1 MRGPQKQQDSLFSY
15 VPLEK
20 RIPQDHPMRPIR
32 KMVDKAFEQMSDK
45 FSELYSHTGR
55 PSIAP
60 EYLLRAAL
68 LQIFYSIRSERLLM
82 EQLDYNLLF
91 RWFVGLKMDD
101 PVWNHSVFSKNR
113 DRLLNTEIAAL
124 FFAAIRDQASKK
136 KLISDEHFT
145 VDGTLL
151 EAWASMKSF
160 QPKDSD
166 KNDPS
171 GGGGSGKNP
180 TVNFRGQKRKNDTHR
195 SVTDPEARLYKK
207 ARGQQAKLCYL
218 GHAMMEN
225 RNGLVVDTRVT
236 LANGTAERKA
246 AIEMVEKVPGK
257 HRITLGADKGY
268 DSTDFVE
275 RMRLLTATPHVA
287 QSGRGSAIDC
297 RTTRHEGYNVSL
309 KIRKRVEEI
318 FGWMKTIG
326 CLGKLHH
333 RGRKRI
339 QGIFT
344 LAAAAYNLIRI
355 RNLLAESCP

>member
-1 MRGPQKQQDSLFSY
+1 MRGSQKQQDSLFSY

-20 RIPQDHPMRPIR
+20 RIPKSHPLRPIR
-32 KMVDKAFEQMSDK
+32 KMVDEALKKMSNK
-45 FSELYSHTGR
+45 FCELYSYTGR

-124 FFAAIRDQASKK
+124 FFASIRDQAAKK

-145 VDGTLL
+145 ADGTLL

-160 QPKDSD
+160 KPKGSD
-166 KNDPS
+166 KNTFSDT
-171 GGGGSGKNP
+171 GSGKNP
-180 TVNFRGQKRKNDTHR
+180 TVNFRGQKRKNDTHQ

-207 ARGQQAKLCYL
+207 AKGQQAKLCYL
-218 GHAMMEN
+218 GHALMEN

-236 LANGTAERKA
+236 LADGTAERKA
-246 AIEMVEKVPGK
+246 AIEMVENVPGK

-275 RMRLLTATPHVA
+275 RMRFLNATAHVA
-287 QSGRGSAIDC
+287 QNARGSAIDG
-297 RTTRHEGYNVSL
+297 RTTRHDGYNVSL

-333 RGRKRI
+333 RGQERI

-355 RNLLAESCP
+355 RNLLAQGCP

>member
-1 MRGPQKQQDSLFSY
+1 MRGSQKQLDSLFSY

-20 RIPQDHPMRPIR
+20 RIPKSHPLRPIR
-32 KMVDKAFEQMSDK
+32 KMVDEALKKMSNK
-45 FSELYSHTGR
+45 FSELYSYTGR

-68 LQIFYSIRSERLLM
+68 LQIFYSIRSERLLI

-124 FFAAIRDQASKK
+124 FFASIRDQAAKK

-160 QPKDSD
+160 KPKGSD
-166 KNDPS
+166 KNNPS
-171 GGGGSGKNP
+171 DTGSGKNP
-180 TVNFRGQKRKNDTHR
+180 TVNFRGQKRKNDTHQ

-207 ARGQQAKLCYL
+207 AKGQQAKLCYL
-218 GHAMMEN
+218 GHALMEN
-225 RNGLVVDTRVT
+225 RNGLVVDTRVS

-246 AIEMVEKVPGK
+246 AIEMVENVPGK

-275 RMRLLTATPHVA
+275 RMRFLNATAHVA
-287 QSGRGSAIDC
+287 QNARGSAIDG
-297 RTTRHEGYNVSL
+297 RTTRHEGYNISL

-333 RGRKRI
+333 RGQERI

-355 RNLLAESCP
+355 RNLLAQGCP

>member
-1 MRGPQKQQDSLFSY
+1 MRGSQNQQDLLFSY

-20 RIPQDHPMRPIR
+20 RIPKSHPLRPIR
-32 KMVDKAFEQMSDK
+32 KMVDEALKKMSNK
-45 FSELYSHTGR
+45 FSELYSYTGR

-124 FFAAIRDQASKK
+124 FFASIRDQAAQK

-160 QPKDSD
+160 KPKGSD
-166 KNDPS
+166 KNNPS
-171 GGGGSGKNP
+171 DTGSGKNP
-180 TVNFRGQKRKNDTHR
+180 TVNFRGQKRKNDTHQ

-207 ARGQQAKLCYL
+207 AKGQQAKLCYL
-218 GHAMMEN
+218 GHALMEN
-225 RNGLVVDTRVT
+225 RNGLVVDTRVS

-246 AIEMVEKVPGK
+246 AIEMVENVPGK

-275 RMRLLTATPHVA
+275 RMRFLNATAHVA
-287 QSGRGSAIDC
+287 QNGRGSAIDG
-297 RTTRHEGYNVSL
+297 RTTRHDGYNVSL

-333 RGRKRI
+333 RGQERI

-355 RNLLAESCP
+355 RNLLAQGCP

>member
-1 MRGPQKQQDSLFSY
+1 MRGSQKQQDSLFSY

-20 RIPQDHPMRPIR
+20 RIPKSHPLRPIR
-32 KMVDKAFEQMSDK
+32 KMVDEALKKMSNK
-45 FSELYSHTGR
+45 FAELYSHTGR

-124 FFAAIRDQASKK
+124 FFAAIRDQAAKK

-160 QPKDSD
+160 KPKDSD

-171 GGGGSGKNP
+171 DNGSGKNP
-180 TVNFRGQKRKNDTHR
+180 TINFRGQKRKNDTHQ

-207 ARGQQAKLCYL
+207 AKGQQAKLCYL
-218 GHAMMEN
+218 GHALMEN
-225 RNGLVVDTRVT
+225 RNGLVVDTRVS

-246 AIEMVEKVPGK
+246 AIEMVENVPGK

-275 RMRLLTATPHVA
+275 RMRFLNATAHVA
-287 QSGRGSAIDC
+287 QNGRGSAIDG
-297 RTTRHEGYNVSL
+297 RTTRHGGYNVSL
-309 KIRKRVEEI
+309 KIRKRVEEV

-333 RGRKRI
+333 RGQERI

-355 RNLLAESCP
+355 RNLLTQGCPQ

>member
-1 MRGPQKQQDSLFSY
+1 MRGSQKQLDSLFSY

-20 RIPQDHPMRPIR
+20 RIPKSHPLRPIR
-32 KMVDKAFEQMSDK
+32 KMVDEALKKMSNK
-45 FSELYSHTGR
+45 FSELYSYTGR

-68 LQIFYSIRSERLLM
+68 LQIFYSIRSERLLI

-124 FFAAIRDQASKK
+124 FFASIRDQAAKK

-160 QPKDSD
+160 KPKGSD
-166 KNDPS
+166 KNNPS
-171 GGGGSGKNP
+171 DTGSGKNP
-180 TVNFRGQKRKNDTHR
+180 TVNFRGQKRKNDTHQ

-207 ARGQQAKLCYL
+207 AKGQQAKLCYL
-218 GHAMMEN
+218 GHALMEN
-225 RNGLVVDTRVT
+225 RNGLVVDTRVS

-246 AIEMVEKVPGK
+246 AIEMVENVPGK

-268 DSTDFVE
+268 DSADFVE
-275 RMRLLTATPHVA
+275 RMRFLNATAHVA
-287 QSGRGSAIDC
+287 QNGRGSAIDG

-333 RGRKRI
+333 RGQERI

-355 RNLLAESCP
+355 RNLLAQGCP

>member
-1 MRGPQKQQDSLFSY
+1 MRGSQKQLDSLFSY

-20 RIPQDHPMRPIR
+20 RISKSHPLRPIR
-32 KMVDKAFEQMSDK
+32 KMVDEALKKMSNK
-45 FSELYSHTGR
+45 FSELYSYTGR

-68 LQIFYSIRSERLLM
+68 LQIFYSIRSERLLI

-124 FFAAIRDQASKK
+124 FFASIRDQAAKK

-160 QPKDSD
+160 KPKGSD
-166 KNDPS
+166 KNNPS
-171 GGGGSGKNP
+171 DTGSGKNP
-180 TVNFRGQKRKNDTHR
+180 TVNFRGQKRKNDTHQ

-207 ARGQQAKLCYL
+207 AKGQQAKLCYL
-218 GHAMMEN
+218 GHALMEN
-225 RNGLVVDTRVT
+225 RNGLVVDTRVS

-246 AIEMVEKVPGK
+246 AIEMVENVPGK

-275 RMRLLTATPHVA
+275 RMRFLNATAHVA
-287 QSGRGSAIDC
+287 QNARGSAIDG

-333 RGRKRI
+333 RGQERI

-355 RNLLAESCP
+355 RNLLAQGCP

>member
-1 MRGPQKQQDSLFSY
+1 MRGSQKQQDSLFSY

-20 RIPQDHPMRPIR
+20 RIPKSHPLRPIR
-32 KMVDKAFEQMSDK
+32 KMVDEALKKMSNK
-45 FSELYSHTGR
+45 FSELYSYTGR

-113 DRLLNTEIAAL
+113 DRLLNTEITAL
-124 FFAAIRDQASKK
+124 FFASIRDQAAKK

-171 GGGGSGKNP
+171 DTGSGKNP
-180 TVNFRGQKRKNDTHR
+180 TVNFRGQKRKNDTHQ

-207 ARGQQAKLCYL
+207 AKGQQAKLCYL
-218 GHAMMEN
+218 GHALMEN

-246 AIEMVEKVPGK
+246 AIEMVENVPGK

-275 RMRLLTATPHVA
+275 RMRFLNATAHVA
-287 QSGRGSAIDC
+287 QNGRGSAIDG

-333 RGRKRI
+333 RGQERI

-355 RNLLAESCP
+355 RNLLAQGCP

>member
-1 MRGPQKQQDSLFSY
+1 MRGSQKQQDSLFSY

-20 RIPQDHPMRPIR
+20 RIPKSHPLRPIR
-32 KMVDKAFEQMSDK
+32 KMVDEALKKMSNK
-45 FSELYSHTGR
+45 FSELYSYTGR

-124 FFAAIRDQASKK
+124 FFASIRDQAAKK

-160 QPKDSD
+160 KPKGSD
-166 KNDPS
+166 KNNPS
-171 GGGGSGKNP
+171 DTGSGKNP
-180 TVNFRGQKRKNDTHR
+180 TVNFRGQKRKNDTHQ

-207 ARGQQAKLCYL
+207 AKGQQAKLCYL
-218 GHAMMEN
+218 GHALMEN
-225 RNGLVVDTRVT
+225 RNGLVVDTRVS

-246 AIEMVEKVPGK
+246 AIEMVENVPGK

-275 RMRLLTATPHVA
+275 RMRFLNATAHVA
-287 QSGRGSAIDC
+287 QNGRGSAIDG

-333 RGRKRI
+333 RGQERI

-355 RNLLAESCP
+355 RNLLAQGCP

>member
-1 MRGPQKQQDSLFSY
+1 MRGSQKQQDSLFSY
-15 VPLEK
+15 VALEK
-20 RIPQDHPMRPIR
+20 RVPKSHPLRPIR
-32 KMVDKAFEQMSDK
+32 KMVDEALKKMSRK

-113 DRLLNTEIAAL
+113 DRLLNTEIAGL
-124 FFAAIRDQASKK
+124 FFASIRDQAAKK
-136 KLISDEHFT
+136 KLTSDEHFT

-160 QPKDSD
+160 KPKDSD
-166 KNDPS
+166 KNDPPDT
-171 GGGGSGKNP
+171 GSGKNP
-180 TVNFRGQKRKNDTHR
+180 TVNFRGQKRKNDTHQ

-207 ARGQQAKLCYL
+207 AKGQQAKLCYL
-218 GHAMMEN
+218 GHALMEN
-225 RNGLVVDTRVT
+225 RNGLVVDTRVS

-246 AIEMVEKVPGK
+246 AIDMVENLPGK

-275 RMRLLTATPHVA
+275 RMRFLNATAHVA
-287 QSGRGSAIDC
+287 QNGRGSAIDG
-297 RTTRHEGYNVSL
+297 RTTRHDGYNVSL

-333 RGRKRI
+333 RGQERI

-355 RNLLAESCP
+355 RNLLAQDCP

>member
-1 MRGPQKQQDSLFSY
+1 MRGSQKQLDSLFSY

-20 RIPQDHPMRPIR
+20 RIPKSHPLRPIR
-32 KMVDKAFEQMSDK
+32 KMVDEALKKMSNK
-45 FSELYSHTGR
+45 FSELYSYTGR

-68 LQIFYSIRSERLLM
+68 LQIFYSIRSERLLI

-124 FFAAIRDQASKK
+124 FFASIRDQAAKK

-160 QPKDSD
+160 KPKGSD
-166 KNDPS
+166 KNNPS
-171 GGGGSGKNP
+171 DTGSGKNP
-180 TVNFRGQKRKNDTHR
+180 TVNFRGQKRKNDTHQ

-207 ARGQQAKLCYL
+207 AKGQQAKLCYL
-218 GHAMMEN
+218 GHALMEN
-225 RNGLVVDTRVT
+225 RNGLVVDTRVS

-246 AIEMVEKVPGK
+246 AIEMVENVPGK

-275 RMRLLTATPHVA
+275 RMRFLNATAHVA
-287 QSGRGSAIDC
+287 QNARGSAIDG

-333 RGRKRI
+333 RGQERI

-355 RNLLAESCP
+355 RNLLAQGCP

>member
-1 MRGPQKQQDSLFSY
+1 
-15 VPLEK
+15 
-20 RIPQDHPMRPIR
+20 
-32 KMVDKAFEQMSDK
+32 MVDEAFEQMSNK

-124 FFAAIRDQASKK
+124 FFASIRDQAAKK

-151 EAWASMKSF
+151 QAWASMKSF
-160 QPKDSD
+160 KPKGSD
-166 KNDPS
+166 KNEPPDT
-171 GGGGSGKNP
+171 GSGKNP
-180 TVNFRGQKRKNDTHR
+180 TVNFRGQKRKNDTHQ

-207 ARGQQAKLCYL
+207 AKGQQAKLCYL
-218 GHAMMEN
+218 GHALMEN
-225 RNGLVVDTRVT
+225 RNGLVVDTRVS

-246 AIEMVEKVPGK
+246 AIEMVENVPGK

-275 RMRLLTATPHVA
+275 RMRFLNATPHVA
-287 QSGRGSAIDC
+287 QNGRGSAIDG
-297 RTTRHEGYNVSL
+297 RTTRHDGYNVSL
-309 KIRKRVEEI
+309 KIRKRVEEV

-333 RGRKRI
+333 RGQERI

-355 RNLLAESCP
+355 RNLLAQGCSQ

>member
-1 MRGPQKQQDSLFSY
+1 MRGSQKQQDLLFSY

-20 RIPQDHPMRPIR
+20 RIPKSHPLRPIR
-32 KMVDKAFEQMSDK
+32 KMVDEALKKMSNK
-45 FSELYSHTGR
+45 FSELYSYTGR

-68 LQIFYSIRSERLLM
+68 LQIFYSVRSERLLM

-124 FFAAIRDQASKK
+124 IFASIRDQAAKK

-160 QPKDSD
+160 KPKGSD
-166 KNDPS
+166 KNNPS
-171 GGGGSGKNP
+171 DTGSGKNP
-180 TVNFRGQKRKNDTHR
+180 TVNFRGQKRKNDTHQ

-207 ARGQQAKLCYL
+207 AKGQQAKLCYL
-218 GHAMMEN
+218 GHALMEN
-225 RNGLVVDTRVT
+225 RNGLVVDTRVS

-246 AIEMVEKVPGK
+246 AIEMVENVPGK

-275 RMRLLTATPHVA
+275 RMRFLNATAHVA
-287 QSGRGSAIDC
+287 QNGRGSAIDG
-297 RTTRHEGYNVSL
+297 RTTRHDGYNVSL

-333 RGRKRI
+333 RGQERI

-355 RNLLAESCP
+355 RNLLAQGCP

>member
-1 MRGPQKQQDSLFSY
+1 MRGSQKQLDSLFSY

-20 RIPQDHPMRPIR
+20 RIPKSHPLRPIR
-32 KMVDKAFEQMSDK
+32 KMVDEALKKMSNK
-45 FSELYSHTGR
+45 FSELYSYTGR

-68 LQIFYSIRSERLLM
+68 LQIFYSIRSERLLI

-124 FFAAIRDQASKK
+124 FFASIRDQAAKK

-160 QPKDSD
+160 KPKGSD
-166 KNDPS
+166 KNNPS
-171 GGGGSGKNP
+171 DTGSGKNP
-180 TVNFRGQKRKNDTHR
+180 TVNFRGQKRKNDTHQ

-207 ARGQQAKLCYL
+207 AKGQQAKLCYL
-218 GHAMMEN
+218 GHALMEN
-225 RNGLVVDTRVT
+225 RNGLVVDTRVS

-246 AIEMVEKVPGK
+246 AIEMVENVPGK

-275 RMRLLTATPHVA
+275 RMRFLNATAHVA
-287 QSGRGSAIDC
+287 QNGRGSAIDG
-297 RTTRHEGYNVSL
+297 RTTRHEGYNISL

-333 RGRKRI
+333 RGQERI

-355 RNLLAESCP
+355 RNLLAQGCP

>member
-1 MRGPQKQQDSLFSY
+1 MRGSQKQQDALFSY

-20 RIPQDHPMRPIR
+20 RIPKSHPLRPIR
-32 KMVDKAFEQMSDK
+32 KMVDEALKKMSNK
-45 FSELYSHTGR
+45 FSELYSYTGR

-124 FFAAIRDQASKK
+124 FFASIRDQAAKK

-160 QPKDSD
+160 KPKGSD
-166 KNDPS
+166 KNNPS
-171 GGGGSGKNP
+171 DTGSGKNP
-180 TVNFRGQKRKNDTHR
+180 TVNFRGQKRKNDTHQ

-207 ARGQQAKLCYL
+207 AKGQQAKLCYL
-218 GHAMMEN
+218 GHALMEN
-225 RNGLVVDTRVT
+225 RNGLVVDTRVS

-246 AIEMVEKVPGK
+246 AIEMVENVPGK

-275 RMRLLTATPHVA
+275 RMRFLNATAHVA
-287 QSGRGSAIDC
+287 QNGRGSAIDG
-297 RTTRHEGYNVSL
+297 RTTRHEGYNISL

-333 RGRKRI
+333 RGQERI

-355 RNLLAESCP
+355 RNLLAQGCP

>member
-1 MRGPQKQQDSLFSY
+1 MRGSQKRQDSLFSY

-20 RIPQDHPMRPIR
+20 RIPKSHPLRPIR
-32 KMVDKAFEQMSDK
+32 KMVDEALKKMSNK
-45 FSELYSHTGR
+45 FSELYSYTGR

-68 LQIFYSIRSERLLM
+68 LQIFYSIRSERLLI

-124 FFAAIRDQASKK
+124 FFASIRDQAAKK

-160 QPKDSD
+160 KPKGSD
-166 KNDPS
+166 KNNPS
-171 GGGGSGKNP
+171 DTGSGKNP
-180 TVNFRGQKRKNDTHR
+180 TVNFRGQKRKNDTHQ

-207 ARGQQAKLCYL
+207 AKGQQAKLCYL
-218 GHAMMEN
+218 GHALMEN
-225 RNGLVVDTRVT
+225 RNGLVVDTRVS

-246 AIEMVEKVPGK
+246 AIEMVENVPGK

-275 RMRLLTATPHVA
+275 RMRFLNATAHVA
-287 QSGRGSAIDC
+287 QNARGSAIDG

-333 RGRKRI
+333 RGQERI

-355 RNLLAESCP
+355 RNLLAQDCP

>member
-1 MRGPQKQQDSLFSY
+1 MRGSQKQQDSLFSY

-20 RIPQDHPMRPIR
+20 RIPKSHPLRPIR
-32 KMVDKAFEQMSDK
+32 KMVDEALKKMSNK
-45 FSELYSHTGR
+45 FSELYSYTGR

-124 FFAAIRDQASKK
+124 FFASIRDQAAKK

-160 QPKDSD
+160 QPKGSD
-166 KNDPS
+166 KNNPS
-171 GGGGSGKNP
+171 DTGSGKNP
-180 TVNFRGQKRKNDTHR
+180 TVNFRGQKRKNDTHQ

-207 ARGQQAKLCYL
+207 AKGQQAKLCYL
-218 GHAMMEN
+218 GHALMEN
-225 RNGLVVDTRVT
+225 RNGLVVDTRVS

-246 AIEMVEKVPGK
+246 AIEMVENVPGK

-275 RMRLLTATPHVA
+275 RMRFLNATAHVA
-287 QSGRGSAIDC
+287 QNGRGSAIDG
-297 RTTRHEGYNVSL
+297 RTTRHDGYNVSL

-333 RGRKRI
+333 RGQERI

-355 RNLLAESCP
+355 RNLLAQRCP

>member
-1 MRGPQKQQDSLFSY
+1 MRGSQNQQDLLFSY

-20 RIPQDHPMRPIR
+20 RIPKSHPLRPIR
-32 KMVDKAFEQMSDK
+32 KMVDEALKKMSNK
-45 FSELYSHTGR
+45 FSELYSYTGR

-124 FFAAIRDQASKK
+124 FFASIRDQAAQK

-160 QPKDSD
+160 KPKGSD
-166 KNDPS
+166 KNNPS
-171 GGGGSGKNP
+171 DTGSGKNP
-180 TVNFRGQKRKNDTHR
+180 TVNFRGQKRKNDTHQ

-207 ARGQQAKLCYL
+207 AKGQQAKLCYL
-218 GHAMMEN
+218 GHALMEN
-225 RNGLVVDTRVT
+225 RNGLVVDTRVS

-246 AIEMVEKVPGK
+246 AIEMVENVPGK

-275 RMRLLTATPHVA
+275 RMRFLNATAHVA
-287 QSGRGSAIDC
+287 QNGRGSAIDG
-297 RTTRHEGYNVSL
+297 RTTRHDGYNISL

-333 RGRKRI
+333 RGQERI

-355 RNLLAESCP
+355 RNLLAQGCP

>member
-1 MRGPQKQQDSLFSY
+1 MRGSQKQQDSLFSY

-20 RIPQDHPMRPIR
+20 RIPKSHPLRPIR
-32 KMVDKAFEQMSDK
+32 KMVDEALKKMSNK
-45 FSELYSHTGR
+45 FSELYSYTGR

-68 LQIFYSIRSERLLM
+68 LQIFYSIRSERLLI

-124 FFAAIRDQASKK
+124 FFASIRDQAAKK

-160 QPKDSD
+160 KPKGSD
-166 KNDPS
+166 KNNPS
-171 GGGGSGKNP
+171 DTGSGKNP
-180 TVNFRGQKRKNDTHR
+180 TVNFRGQKRKNDTHQ

-207 ARGQQAKLCYL
+207 AKGQQAKLCYL
-218 GHAMMEN
+218 GHALMEN
-225 RNGLVVDTRVT
+225 RNGLVVDTRVS

-246 AIEMVEKVPGK
+246 AIEMVENVPGK

-275 RMRLLTATPHVA
+275 RMRFLNATAHVA
-287 QSGRGSAIDC
+287 QNARGSAIDG

-333 RGRKRI
+333 RGQERI

-355 RNLLAESCP
+355 RNLLAQGCP

>member
-1 MRGPQKQQDSLFSY
+1 MRGSQKQQDSLFSY

-20 RIPQDHPMRPIR
+20 RIPKSHPLRPIR
-32 KMVDKAFEQMSDK
+32 KMVDEALKKMSNK
-45 FSELYSHTGR
+45 FAELYSHTGR

-113 DRLLNTEIAAL
+113 NRLLNTEIAAL
-124 FFAAIRDQASKK
+124 FFASIRDQAAKK

-160 QPKDSD
+160 QPKGSD
-166 KNDPS
+166 KNDPPDT
-171 GGGGSGKNP
+171 GSGKNP
-180 TVNFRGQKRKNDTHR
+180 TVNFRGQKRKNDTHQ

-207 ARGQQAKLCYL
+207 AKGQQAKLCYL
-218 GHAMMEN
+218 GHALMEN
-225 RNGLVVDTRVT
+225 RNGLVVDTRVS

-246 AIEMVEKVPGK
+246 AIEMVENVPGK

-275 RMRLLTATPHVA
+275 RMRFLNATAHVA
-287 QSGRGSAIDC
+287 QNGRGSAIDG

-309 KIRKRVEEI
+309 KIRKRVEEV
-318 FGWMKTIG
+318 FGWMKSIG

-333 RGRKRI
+333 RGQERI

-355 RNLLAESCP
+355 RNLLAQDCP

>member
-1 MRGPQKQQDSLFSY
+1 MRGSQKQQDSLFSY

-20 RIPQDHPMRPIR
+20 RIPKSHPLRPIR
-32 KMVDKAFEQMSDK
+32 KMVDEALKKMSNK
-45 FSELYSHTGR
+45 FSELYSYTGR

-68 LQIFYSIRSERLLM
+68 LQIFYSVRSERLLM

-124 FFAAIRDQASKK
+124 FFASIRDQAAKK

-160 QPKDSD
+160 KPKGSD
-166 KNDPS
+166 KNNPS
-171 GGGGSGKNP
+171 DTGSGKNP
-180 TVNFRGQKRKNDTHR
+180 TVNFRGQKRKNDTHQ

-207 ARGQQAKLCYL
+207 AKGQQAKLCYL
-218 GHAMMEN
+218 GHALMEN
-225 RNGLVVDTRVT
+225 RNGLVVDTRVS

-246 AIEMVEKVPGK
+246 AIEMVENVPGK

-275 RMRLLTATPHVA
+275 RMRFLNATAHVA
-287 QSGRGSAIDC
+287 QNARGSAIDG

-333 RGRKRI
+333 RGQERI

-355 RNLLAESCP
+355 RNLLAQGCP

>member
-1 MRGPQKQQDSLFSY
+1 MRGSQKQQDSLFSY

-20 RIPQDHPMRPIR
+20 RIPKSHPLRPIR
-32 KMVDKAFEQMSDK
+32 KMVDEALKKMSNK
-45 FSELYSHTGR
+45 FSELYSYTGR

-124 FFAAIRDQASKK
+124 FFASIRDQAAKK

-160 QPKDSD
+160 KPKGSD
-166 KNDPS
+166 KNNPS
-171 GGGGSGKNP
+171 DTGSGKNP
-180 TVNFRGQKRKNDTHR
+180 TVNFRGQKRKNDTHQ

-207 ARGQQAKLCYL
+207 AKGQQAKLCYL
-218 GHAMMEN
+218 GHALMEN
-225 RNGLVVDTRVT
+225 RNGLVVDTRVS

-246 AIEMVEKVPGK
+246 AIEMVENVPGK

-275 RMRLLTATPHVA
+275 RMRFLNATAHVA
-287 QSGRGSAIDC
+287 QNGRGSAIDG
-297 RTTRHEGYNVSL
+297 RTTRHDGYNVSL

-333 RGRKRI
+333 RGQERI

-355 RNLLAESCP
+355 RNLLAQGCP

>member
-1 MRGPQKQQDSLFSY
+1 MRGSQKQQDSLFSY

-20 RIPQDHPMRPIR
+20 RIPKSHPLRPIR
-32 KMVDKAFEQMSDK
+32 KMVDEALKKMSNK
-45 FSELYSHTGR
+45 FSELYSYTGR

-124 FFAAIRDQASKK
+124 FFASIRDQAAKK

-160 QPKDSD
+160 KPKGSD
-166 KNDPS
+166 KNNPS
-171 GGGGSGKNP
+171 DTGSGKNP
-180 TVNFRGQKRKNDTHR
+180 TVNFRGQKRKNDTHQ

-207 ARGQQAKLCYL
+207 AKGQQAKLCYL
-218 GHAMMEN
+218 GHALMEN
-225 RNGLVVDTRVT
+225 RNGLVVDTRVS

-246 AIEMVEKVPGK
+246 AIEMVENVPGK

-275 RMRLLTATPHVA
+275 RMRFLNATAHVA
-287 QSGRGSAIDC
+287 QNARGSAIDG

-333 RGRKRI
+333 RGQERI

-355 RNLLAESCP
+355 RNLLAQGCP

>member
-1 MRGPQKQQDSLFSY
+1 MRGSQKQQDSLFSY

-20 RIPQDHPMRPIR
+20 RIPKSHPLRPIR
-32 KMVDKAFEQMSDK
+32 KMVDEALKKMSNK
-45 FSELYSHTGR
+45 FSELYSYTGR

-68 LQIFYSIRSERLLM
+68 LQIFYSIRSERLLI

-124 FFAAIRDQASKK
+124 FFASIRDQAAKK

-160 QPKDSD
+160 KPKGSD
-166 KNDPS
+166 KNNPS
-171 GGGGSGKNP
+171 DTGSGKNP
-180 TVNFRGQKRKNDTHR
+180 TVNFRGQKRKNDTHQ

-207 ARGQQAKLCYL
+207 AKGQQAKLCYL
-218 GHAMMEN
+218 GHALMEN
-225 RNGLVVDTRVT
+225 RNGLVVDTRVS

-246 AIEMVEKVPGK
+246 AIEMVENVPGK

-275 RMRLLTATPHVA
+275 RMRFLNATAHVA
-287 QSGRGSAIDC
+287 QNGRGSAIDG
-297 RTTRHEGYNVSL
+297 RTTRHEGYNISL

-333 RGRKRI
+333 RGQERI

-355 RNLLAESCP
+355 RNLLAQDCP

>member
-1 MRGPQKQQDSLFSY
+1 MRGSQKQQDSLFSY

-20 RIPQDHPMRPIR
+20 RIPKSHPLRPIR
-32 KMVDKAFEQMSDK
+32 RMVDEALEQMSSK
-45 FSELYSHTGR
+45 FAELYSHTGR

-124 FFAAIRDQASKK
+124 FFASIRDQAAKK

-160 QPKDSD
+160 KPKGSD

-171 GGGGSGKNP
+171 DTGSGKNP
-180 TVNFRGQKRKNDTHR
+180 TVNFRGQKRKNDTHQ

-207 ARGQQAKLCYL
+207 AKGQQAKLCYL
-218 GHAMMEN
+218 GHALMEN
-225 RNGLVVDTRVT
+225 RNGLVVDTRVS

-246 AIEMVEKVPGK
+246 AIEMVENVPGK

-275 RMRLLTATPHVA
+275 RMRFLNATAHVA
-287 QSGRGSAIDC
+287 QNGRGSAIDG
-297 RTTRHEGYNVSL
+297 RTTRHDGYNVSL
-309 KIRKRVEEI
+309 KIRKRVEEV

-333 RGRKRI
+333 RGQERI

-355 RNLLAESCP
+355 RNLLAQGCP

>member
-1 MRGPQKQQDSLFSY
+1 MRGSQKQQDSLFSY

-20 RIPQDHPMRPIR
+20 RIPKSHPLRPIR
-32 KMVDKAFEQMSDK
+32 KMVDEALKKMSNK
-45 FSELYSHTGR
+45 FSELYSYTGR

-124 FFAAIRDQASKK
+124 FFASIRDQAAKK

-160 QPKDSD
+160 KPKGSD
-166 KNDPS
+166 KNNPS
-171 GGGGSGKNP
+171 DTGSGKNP
-180 TVNFRGQKRKNDTHR
+180 TVNFRGQKRKNDTHQ
-195 SVTDPEARLYKK
+195 SVTDSQARLYKK
-207 ARGQQAKLCYL
+207 AKGQQAKLCYL
-218 GHAMMEN
+218 GHALMEN
-225 RNGLVVDTRVT
+225 RNGLVVDTRVS

-246 AIEMVEKVPGK
+246 AIEMVENVPGK

-268 DSTDFVE
+268 DSTGFVE
-275 RMRLLTATPHVA
+275 RMRYLNATAHVA
-287 QSGRGSAIDC
+287 QNGRGSAIDG
-297 RTTRHEGYNVSL
+297 RTTRHEGYNISL

-333 RGRKRI
+333 RGQERI

-355 RNLLAESCP
+355 RNLLAQGCP